1 MNSKTLLKCLCM
13 CLAMFAILVNANAQ
27 DLKSILTGVAK
38 AVVGDKAT
46 TSSSII
52 GTWKYVGPQCQFES
66 ENLLAKA
73 GGEVAAKEVEEKM
86 QTVYDRIGMSGCEYT
101 FNEDGTYSY
110 TLKKRT
116 MSGTYTFNDKEKTIT
131 MKGKLGVKTVA
142 HVTVTGNDMS
152 LVFNADKLMSVLKT
166 ITGTVSKVNSTAATI
181 KNQIILVLSVLR
193 KSDLPVL
200 PPVRGCPESLVWRR
214 HVLVPV
220 WFRCS
225 CTMNRFS

>member
-1 MNSKTLLKCLCM
+1 MKKCIWKKVLCVVALIGM
-13 CLAMFAILVNANAQ
+13 VSVQTHAQ

-52 GTWKYVGPQCQFES
+52 GTWKYAGPQCQFES

-101 FNEDGTYSY
+101 FNKDGTYSY

-116 MSGTYTFNDKEKTIT
+116 MSGTYTFDDKEKTIT

-142 HVTVTGNDMS
+142 HVTVTGNEMS

-181 KNQIILVLSVLR
+181 NSVAGSYDGLMLGF
-193 KSDLPVL
+193 DLKK
-200 PPVRGCPESLVWRR
+200 
-214 HVLVPV
+214 
-220 WFRCS
+220 
-225 CTMNRFS
+225 

>member
-116 MSGTYTFNDKEKTIT
+116 MSGTYTFDDKEKTIT

-152 LVFNADKLMSVLKT
+152 LVFNADKLISVLKT

-181 KNQIILVLSVLR
+181 NSVAGSYDGLMLGF
-193 KSDLPVL
+193 DLKK
-200 PPVRGCPESLVWRR
+200 
-214 HVLVPV
+214 
-220 WFRCS
+220 
-225 CTMNRFS
+225 

>member
-66 ENLLAKA
+66 

-181 KNQIILVLSVLR
+181 NSVAGSYDGLMLGF
-193 KSDLPVL
+193 DLKK
-200 PPVRGCPESLVWRR
+200 
-214 HVLVPV
+214 
-220 WFRCS
+220 
-225 CTMNRFS
+225 

>member
-1 MNSKTLLKCLCM
+1 MRKNNFLSVLCVMVLLSM
-13 CLAMFAILVNANAQ
+13 VAVHADAQ

-46 TSSSII
+46 TESSII

-86 QTVYDRIGMSGCEYT
+86 QIVYDKVGMNGCQYT

-110 TLKKRT
+110 TVKKRT
-116 MSGTYTFNDKEKTIT
+116 TSGTYTFDNEAKTIT

-152 LVFNADKLMSVLKT
+152 LVFNADKLMSVLKL
-166 ITGTVSKVNSTAATI
+166 ITGATSKVNSTAATI
-181 KNQIILVLSVLR
+181 NSVAGAYDGLMLGFEL
-193 KSDLPVL
+193 KK
-200 PPVRGCPESLVWRR
+200 
-214 HVLVPV
+214 
-220 WFRCS
+220 
-225 CTMNRFS
+225 

>member
-13 CLAMFAILVNANAQ
+13 CAILVNANAQ

-116 MSGTYTFNDKEKTIT
+116 MSGTYTFDDKEKTIT

-142 HVTVTGNDMS
+142 HVTVTGSDMS

-181 KNQIILVLSVLR
+181 NSVAGSYDGLMLGF
-193 KSDLPVL
+193 DLKK
-200 PPVRGCPESLVWRR
+200 
-214 HVLVPV
+214 
-220 WFRCS
+220 
-225 CTMNRFS
+225 

>member
-1 MNSKTLLKCLCM
+1 MKKCIWKKVLCVVALIGM
-13 CLAMFAILVNANAQ
+13 VSVQANAQ

-46 TSSSII
+46 TSSSVI

-116 MSGTYTFNDKEKTIT
+116 MSGTYTFDDKEKTIT

-181 KNQIILVLSVLR
+181 NSVAGSYDGLMLGL
-193 KSDLPVL
+193 DLKK
-200 PPVRGCPESLVWRR
+200 
-214 HVLVPV
+214 
-220 WFRCS
+220 
-225 CTMNRFS
+225 

>member
-1 MNSKTLLKCLCM
+1 MNSKLCWNVYVCVWLCLP
-13 CLAMFAILVNANAQ
+13 FLVNANAQ

-116 MSGTYTFNDKEKTIT
+116 MSGTYTFDDKEKTIT

-181 KNQIILVLSVLR
+181 NSVAGSYDGLMLGL
-193 KSDLPVL
+193 DLKK
-200 PPVRGCPESLVWRR
+200 
-214 HVLVPV
+214 
-220 WFRCS
+220 
-225 CTMNRFS
+225 

>member
-166 ITGTVSKVNSTAATI
+166 IIGTVSKVNSTAATI
-181 KNQIILVLSVLR
+181 NSVAGSYDGLMLG
-193 KSDLPVL
+193 SDLKK
-200 PPVRGCPESLVWRR
+200 
-214 HVLVPV
+214 
-220 WFRCS
+220 
-225 CTMNRFS
+225 